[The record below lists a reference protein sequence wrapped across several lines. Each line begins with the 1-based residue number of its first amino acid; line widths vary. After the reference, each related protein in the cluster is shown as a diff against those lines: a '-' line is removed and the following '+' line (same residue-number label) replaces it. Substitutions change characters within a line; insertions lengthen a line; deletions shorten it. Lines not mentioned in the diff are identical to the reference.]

1 MLYSHQRHLAWLSTC
16 FLFNVKLSQTFSYVE
31 TGDHKRKCGRLPGFC
46 VAVTQ
51 LKSAPSCSVCQNYLF
66 CYWTTLQGYLLLQ
79 RMWLQNVHEVLQ
91 KKSFTP
97 KYLRQFY
104 ILSKANRVQH
114 VISAA
119 GAHASSCRI
128 NLSLEAIFFLYTH
141 IYVQSGYRKRFFPKL
156 ASSKYLAK
164 CKYQQVKV
172 LCGMIWLLQDDQC
185 NLMHKVQ
192 KLRRLSWCRSNI
204 PSLY

>member
-31 TGDHKRKCGRLPGFC
+31 TGDHKRKCGRFPGFC

-128 NLSLEAIFFLYTH
+128 NLSLEAIFFSTH
-141 IYVQSGYRKRFFPKL
+141 TYMSNLVTLKDSFP
-156 ASSKYLAK
+156 S
-164 CKYQQVKV
+164 
-172 LCGMIWLLQDDQC
+172 
-185 NLMHKVQ
+185 
-192 KLRRLSWCRSNI
+192 
-204 PSLY
+204 

>member
-1 MLYSHQRHLAWLSTC
+1 
-16 FLFNVKLSQTFSYVE
+16 
-31 TGDHKRKCGRLPGFC
+31 
-46 VAVTQ
+46 
-51 LKSAPSCSVCQNYLF
+51 
-66 CYWTTLQGYLLLQ
+66 
-79 RMWLQNVHEVLQ
+79 MWLQNVHEVLQ

-141 IYVQSGYRKRFFPKL
+141 IYVQSGYLKGFFPKF

-172 LCGMIWLLQDDQC
+172 LCGMI
-185 NLMHKVQ
+185 
-192 KLRRLSWCRSNI
+192 
-204 PSLY
+204 